1 MGNNERAVKA
11 QEHIKRMKQFYSK
24 ETEMSV
30 SRSKIYEPNTDTS
43 DLQFAGKFE
52 NCEISV
58 EDLTT
63 SEAVFKYCRDG
74 EKCSVLNFASY
85 RYAGG
90 GFVKG
95 SFAQEEALCHDSNL
109 YGVLSSA
116 KIQTDFYEKNWESL
130 CDNLYTSRLV
140 YSPDI
145 IFVSGTRCAKCSVM
159 SCAAPNIGAYK
170 GKNMSVEEYENIL
183 LSRIDNILYSAV
195 DNEAE
200 VLILG
205 AYGCGVFRNDPYK
218 MAETFKKLLENKYK
232 GCFKKIVFAIIKGK
246 NLDAFKKVFEA
257 YID

>member
-11 QEHIKRMKQFYSK
+11 QKHIKQMKQFYSN
-24 ETEMSV
+24 ETERSIAK
-30 SRSKIYEPNTDTS
+30 SKIYEPDIDTS
-43 DLQFAGKFE
+43 SVQFIGNYE

-74 EKCSVLNFASY
+74 GKCSVLNFASY

-109 YGVLSSA
+109 YGILSSE
-116 KIQTDFYEKNWESL
+116 KILTDFYGKNWESL
-130 CDNLYTSRLV
+130 YDNLYTSRLV
-140 YSPDI
+140 YSPDVM
-145 IFVSGTRCAKCSVM
+145 FVLNAEDIKCDVIT
-159 SCAAPNIGAYK
+159 CAAPNIGAFK
-170 GKNMSVEEYENIL
+170 GKDKNPEKYEEIL
-183 LSRIDNILYSAV
+183 LNRIDHILYSAA
-195 DNEAE
+195 DNGVET
-200 VLILG
+200 LILG

-218 MAETFKKLLENKYK
+218 IAETFKKLLKNEYK
-232 GCFKKIVFAIIKGK
+232 NCFKKVVFAIPKSK

-257 YID
+257 